1 MRVCSKQHL
10 FQVVR
15 TSVARFCVA
24 IFLVVAQAFVL
35 VIEEMVV
42 DSYLAIFLTVGLNV
56 SLATFVPVVEGE
68 RVTDWA
74 KLILVPS
81 NF

>member
-1 MRVCSKQHL
+1 M

-42 DSYLAIFLTVGLNV
+42 DSYLAIFLTVGLNI
-56 SLATFVPVVEGE
+56 SLTAFVPVVEGE